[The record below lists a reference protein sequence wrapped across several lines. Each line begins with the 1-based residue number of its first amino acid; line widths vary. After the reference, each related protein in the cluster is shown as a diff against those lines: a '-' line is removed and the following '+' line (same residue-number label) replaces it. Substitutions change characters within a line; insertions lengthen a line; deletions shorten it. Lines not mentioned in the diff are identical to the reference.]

1 MENLGPLNLPLS
13 FFGTAVVV
21 LLAIVLYF
29 ASRRHWGQAAF
40 WIALL
45 LAGQACALQ
54 LVASG
59 PIIRLQ
65 MFQPWGDLLK
75 MPRAIFFAAFLAQ
88 AVIVFWGIR
97 RYWPAIKLHGP
108 RVLTW
113 PKVLLLLLLLAY
125 AATTITPEWAQS
137 LVAGNWRELAFRTAS
152 NGSKIALG
160 LLMALTGIANL
171 VLAAATI
178 PAEKWDRLVT
188 WWDSGERRW
197 LPWAAAAWVVVISSA
212 LAWMVLQRVPHVPD
226 EVAYVFQA
234 KHLAIGRLSLP
245 APPDADAMPIPFA
258 YPDATRW
265 VNAMP
270 IGWPA
275 VLAAGEW
282 LGVRWLVNPLLGGL
296 GILLAHA
303 LVARLHHR
311 KMADGVALLLAG
323 SPWLLW
329 MSASLMPHAASLVLF
344 LLVTLGAVWAAEP
357 GAVGWGLLTGLSC
370 GALLHVRPLEA
381 VVAALVAGSW
391 WLARGWAKMRVLAV
405 AATLA
410 GGTAMTVLFLAYNR
424 YVTGDPSYTPLN
436 GLFDRVYY
444 VGSNRLGF
452 GADIG
457 NWGWPGLDALPG
469 HGPIDVFMNTNQN
482 LHLLQFELFG
492 WSCGSL
498 LPVFLLALWGPKRQD
513 ALMWG
518 WLAAVW
524 AAMSLYWFSG
534 GSDFGARYWYAMI
547 LPCAVLTIRG
557 AQGLASRM
565 LGSELP
571 PHVASKVWA
580 LVVLASLSGTVNFLM
595 WRGLDKYLHYRGTRA
610 GIDALA
616 VRHEFGRSLVLIRG
630 EPWPDYGSVFPSN
643 PPGIDRGAPG
653 PIYALEKDPASLA
666 LLREHYS
673 DRRVWIVAGPT
684 VTGEGFRVVVGPIL
698 PGESLPDKPSP

>member
-40 WIALL
+40 WSALL

-59 PIIRLQ
+59 PVIRLQ

-88 AVIVFWGIR
+88 AVIIFWGIR
-97 RYWPAIKLHGP
+97 RYWPAIKQHGP

-113 PKVLLLLLLLAY
+113 PKVLLLLLAY

-160 LLMALTGIANL
+160 LLMALTGVANL

-234 KHLAIGRLSLP
+234 QHLAMGRLSLS
-245 APPDADAMPIPFA
+245 PPVDADAFFVPFT
-258 YPDATRW
+258 YPDNGRW
-265 VNAMP
+265 LNANP
-270 IGWPA
+270 IGWPV

-296 GILLAHA
+296 AILLAHA
-303 LVARLHHR
+303 LVRRLYQR
-311 KMADGVALLLAG
+311 KVADGVALLLAA

-329 MSASLMPHAASLVLF
+329 MSANLMMHAASLVLF
-344 LLVTLGAVWAAEP
+344 LVAVLAVVHAAQR
-357 GAVGWGLLTGLSC
+357 GTIGWGLLSGLAC
-370 GALLHVRPLEA
+370 GALLNTRPLEA
-381 VVAALVAGSW
+381 IVAALVGGGW
-391 WLARGWAKMRVLAV
+391 WLARGWARIRIPALGAAV
-405 AATLA
+405 AGGSGMTL
-410 GGTAMTVLFLAYNR
+410 LFLAYNR
-424 YVTGDPSYTPLN
+424 YVTGDPFYVPLN
-436 GLFDRVYY
+436 GLFDRMYY

-457 NWGWPGLDALPG
+457 NWGWTGLDALPG

-482 LHLLQFELFG
+482 LHLMQSDLFG
-492 WSCGSL
+492 WAVGSL
-498 LPVFLLALWGPKRQD
+498 WLVFLLALWGPKRSD
-513 ALMWG
+513 AIMWG
-518 WLAAVW
+518 WLAAIW

-547 LPCAVLTIRG
+547 LPCVVLTVRG
-557 AQGLASRM
+557 AQGLAWRM
-565 LGSELP
+565 LGNGLSPQVP
-571 PHVASKVWA
+571 P
-580 LVVLASLSGTVNFLM
+580 
-595 WRGLDKYLHYRGTRA
+595 KYGRWCCWPVCRA
-610 GIDALA
+610 
-616 VRHEFGRSLVLIRG
+616 R
-630 EPWPDYGSVFPSN
+630 
-643 PPGIDRGAPG
+643 
-653 PIYALEKDPASLA
+653 
-666 LLREHYS
+666 
-673 DRRVWIVAGPT
+673 
-684 VTGEGFRVVVGPIL
+684 
-698 PGESLPDKPSP
+698 